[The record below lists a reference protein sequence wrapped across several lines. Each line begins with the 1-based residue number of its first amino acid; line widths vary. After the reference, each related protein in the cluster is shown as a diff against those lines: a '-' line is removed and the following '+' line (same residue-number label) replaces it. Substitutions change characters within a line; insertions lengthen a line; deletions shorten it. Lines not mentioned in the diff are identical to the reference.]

1 MGRKHCSS
9 VRGETV
15 KKIKLDLNSDRAAIH
30 KALSEELGFPEY
42 YGKNLDALYDI
53 MSSYSEDAVIVVEGS
68 SEYGKKVLGTLK
80 DAAAENKHIKIE
92 FAEDNKMTIEQA
104 REKLYALQAKLAAYN
119 HATAVLYYDGA
130 TTAPRGTGANR
141 AQTMAVLS
149 GEIYSLSTGRETVEL
164 LELLDANK
172 AELAEKEQR
181 MVFLML
187 KSIRQMQKIPAD
199 KYIELQKLISEAD
212 DVWHTAKEE
221 DNFEMFLPYLE
232 KMFDMYRQ
240 IADWCAPGKDPY
252 DYWLG
257 EFEDGLDKAKCDGF
271 FATMRSRIVP
281 LLKKISEKPQ
291 LDDSCIKGDFPQELQ
306 HQLSLY
312 IMDVMGLDK
321 NHCGISTTEHPFT
334 TTLGSHADV
343 RITTKYHEDDF
354 SNSLYSVV
362 HEGGHA
368 LYEMGVA
375 DEFAFT
381 VLDGG
386 VSMGI
391 HESQSRF
398 YENYIGRS
406 REFIAC
412 IFPKL
417 KEVFPQLADFT
428 AEDVYKA
435 VNRVQPGLIRIEA
448 DELTYCLHIMVRYE
462 LEKRIMAGELKVK
475 DLPEEW
481 NRMYKEYLGVDVP
494 SNKKGVLQDSHWS
507 GGNIGYFPS
516 YALGSA
522 YGAQFLEKMKETV
535 DFEECV
541 KNGNLAPINDWN
553 RQHIWQYGQ
562 LYTPTQILQKTVGS
576 FDPTVFADYLE
587 NKFTELY
594 NL

>member
-1 MGRKHCSS
+1 M
-9 VRGETV
+9 
-15 KKIKLDLNSDRAAIH
+15 KKVNIDLSAD
-30 KALSEELGFPEY
+30 KTALHRQLAKELAFPDY
-42 YGKNLDALYDI
+42 YGNNLDALYDI
-53 MSSYSEDAVIVVEGS
+53 MSVYSDAAVLCVKGS
-68 SEYGKKVLGTLK
+68 SEYGEKVLNTLK
-80 DAAAENKHIKIE
+80 DAAKENKNITIE
-92 FAEDNKMTIEQA
+92 FLEENKMTIEQA
-104 REKLYALQAKLAAYN
+104 KEKLYALQAKLAAYN

-130 TTAPRGTGANR
+130 TTAPKGTGANR
-141 AQTMAVLS
+141 AQTMAVLG
-149 GEIYSLSTGRETVEL
+149 GEIYNLSTGKETVEL
-164 LELLDANK
+164 LEFLDANK
-172 AELAEKEQR
+172 TELSEKEQR

-199 KYIELQKLISEAD
+199 KYVELQMLLSQSD
-212 DVWHTAKEE
+212 DVWHTAKDE
-221 DNFEMFLPYLE
+221 DNFELFLPYLE
-232 KMFDMYRQ
+232 KVFAFYKQ
-240 IADWCAPGKDPY
+240 IALWCEPEKDPY

-257 EFEDGLDKAKCDGF
+257 EFEDGLNKAKCDEF
-271 FATMRSRIVP
+271 FAAMRGRIVP
-281 LLKKISEKPQ
+281 LLKKISEKEQ
-291 LDDSCIKGDFPQELQ
+291 LSDECIHGEFPQELQ

-321 NHCGISTTEHPFT
+321 NHCGIATTEHPFT

-354 SNSLYSVV
+354 SNSLYSVI

-368 LYEMGVA
+368 LYELNVS
-375 DEFAFT
+375 DDFAYT

-406 REFIAC
+406 REFIVC

-417 KEVFPQLADFT
+417 CEIFPQLCDYT

-435 VNRVQPGLIRIEA
+435 VNRVQPGLIRIDA

-462 LEKRIMAGELKVK
+462 LEKRIFAGELEVK
-475 DLPEEW
+475 DLPAEW

-522 YGAQFLEKMKETV
+522 YGAQFLKKMKETV
-535 DFEECV
+535 NFEECIT
-541 KNGNLAPINDWN
+541 NGNLAPINEWN
-553 RQHIWQYGQ
+553 RENIWQYGQ
-562 LYTPTQILQKTVGS
+562 LCAPSQILEKTVGS
-576 FDPTVFADYLE
+576 FDPMVFADYLE
-587 NKFTELY
+587 AKFTELY

>member
-1 MGRKHCSS
+1 MKKAKINLAWDKAQLH
-9 VRGETV
+9 ET
-15 KKIKLDLNSDRAAIH
+15 LAAELN
-30 KALSEELGFPEY
+30 FPHY
-42 YGKNLDALYDI
+42 YGKNLDALYDVLRDI
-53 MSSYSEDAVIVVEGS
+53 CEETVITAEGES
-68 SEYGKKVLGTLK
+68 DYGKKLLATIR
-80 DAAAENKHIKIE
+80 DAAAENDRIKLEIIGE
-92 FAEDNKMTIEQA
+92 TKMTIEQA
-104 REKLYALQAKLAAYN
+104 KAKLYALQAKLTAYN

-149 GEIYSLSTGRETVEL
+149 GEIYSLSTGKETVEL
-164 LELLDANK
+164 LEYLDANRDQ
-172 AELAEKEQR
+172 LSEKENR
-181 MVFLML
+181 MVYLML
-187 KSIRQMQKIPAD
+187 KSIRQMEKIPAD
-199 KYIELQKLISEAD
+199 QYIELQKLISEAD
-212 DVWHTAKEE
+212 DVWHTAKEQ
-221 DNFEMFLPYLE
+221 DDFEMFLPYLE
-232 KMFDMYRQ
+232 RMFDFYKR
-240 IADWCAPGKDPY
+240 IANWCEPEKDPY

-257 EFEDGLDKAKCDGF
+257 EFEDGLNKEKCDAF

-281 LLKKISEKPQ
+281 LLKKISEKQQP
-291 LDDSCIKGDFPQELQ
+291 DTSCIKGDFPQELQ
-306 HQLSLY
+306 HKLSLY
-312 IMDVMGLDK
+312 IMDIMGLDK

-343 RITTKYHEDDF
+343 RITTNYHEDDF

-368 LYEMGVA
+368 LYELGVS

-406 REFIAC
+406 REFISY
-412 IFPKL
+412 IFPKA
-417 KEVFPQLADFT
+417 KEIFPQLEKYT

-435 VNRVQPGLIRIEA
+435 VNKAQPGLIRIEA

-462 LEKRIMAGELKVK
+462 LEKRIMAGELAVK
-475 DLPEEW
+475 DLPAEW
-481 NRMYKEYLGVDVP
+481 NKMYKEYLGVDVP

-522 YGAQFLEKMKETV
+522 YGAQFLKKMEETINVKE
-535 DFEECV
+535 CIAQ
-541 KNGNLAPINDWN
+541 GNLAPINQWN
-553 RQHIWQYGQ
+553 KENIWQYGQ
-562 LYTPTQILQKTVGS
+562 LYTPTQILEKTIGS

-587 NKFTELY
+587 AKFTELY

>member
-1 MGRKHCSS
+1 MKNINVDLTADKS
-9 VRGETV
+9 VIHET
-15 KKIKLDLNSDRAAIH
+15 LAQ
-30 KALSEELGFPEY
+30 ELCFPEY

-53 MSSYSEDAVIVVEGS
+53 MSVYSEDVALCVSGQS
-68 SEYGKKVLGTLK
+68 DYGNKVLKTLE
-80 DAAAENKHIKIE
+80 DAAKENKHIKIKLT
-92 FAEDNKMTIEQA
+92 EDKKMTVEQA
-104 REKLYALQAKLAAYN
+104 KEKLYALQAKLAAYN

-130 TTAPRGTGANR
+130 TTAPKGTGANR
-141 AQTMAVLS
+141 AQTMAVLG
-149 GEIYSLSTGRETVEL
+149 GEIYNLSTGKETVEL
-164 LELLDANK
+164 LEFLDENK
-172 AELAEKEQR
+172 EQLSDKEQR

-199 KYIELQKLISEAD
+199 KYIELQMLLSQSD
-212 DVWHTAKEE
+212 DVWHTAKDEN
-221 DNFEMFLPYLE
+221 NFEMFMPYLE
-232 KMFDMYRQ
+232 KVFDFYKN
-240 IADWCAPGKDPY
+240 IALWCEPEKDPY

-257 EFEDGLDKAKCDGF
+257 EFEDGLNKEKCDEF
-271 FATMRSRIVP
+271 FATLRSRIVP

-291 LDDSCIKGDFPQELQ
+291 FSDECIKGSFPEDLQ
-306 HQLSLY
+306 HKLSLY

-321 NHCGISTTEHPFT
+321 DHCGIATTEHPFT

-354 SNSLYSVV
+354 SNSLYSVI

-368 LYEMGVA
+368 LYELNVNN
-375 DEFAFT
+375 EFAYT

-417 KEVFPQLADFT
+417 CEIFPQLCDYT

-435 VNRVQPGLIRIEA
+435 VNRVQPGLIRIDA
-448 DELTYCLHIMVRYE
+448 DELTYSLHIMVRYE
-462 LEKRIMAGELKVK
+462 LEKRIFAGELAVK
-475 DLPEEW
+475 DLPAEW

-494 SNKKGVLQDSHWS
+494 SDKKGVLQDSHWS

-522 YGAQFLEKMKETV
+522 YGAQFLEQMNKTINVKE
-535 DFEECV
+535 CIAQ
-541 KNGNLAPINDWN
+541 GNLAPINEWN
-553 RQHIWQYGQ
+553 RENIWQYGQ
-562 LYTPTQILQKTVGS
+562 LCAPSQIIEKTVGR
-576 FDPTVFADYLE
+576 FDANVFCDYLE
-587 NKFTELY
+587 AKFTELY

>member
-1 MGRKHCSS
+1 MKQVKINLGWDKAQLH
-9 VRGETV
+9 ETLARA
-15 KKIKLDLNSDRAAIH
+15 LD
-30 KALSEELGFPEY
+30 FPSW
-42 YGKNLDALYDI
+42 YGKNLDALYDVLTDI
-53 MSSYSEDAVIVVEGS
+53 SEETVIAVEGQ
-68 SEYGKKVLGTLK
+68 SEYGKKLLAAIK
-80 DAAAENKHIKIE
+80 DAAAANDRIKIE
-92 FAEDNKMTIEQA
+92 ILGDNVMTIQQA
-104 REKLYALQAKLAAYN
+104 KEKLYALQAKLAAYN
-119 HATAVLYYDGA
+119 HATAILYYDGA
-130 TTAPRGTGANR
+130 TTAPKGTGANR

-149 GEIYSLSTGRETVEL
+149 GEIYALSTGKDTVEL
-164 LELLDANK
+164 LEFIDANK
-172 AELAEKEQR
+172 EQFSEKENR

-187 KSIRQMQKIPAD
+187 KSIRQMEKIPAD
-199 KYIELQKLISEAD
+199 QYIELQKLISEAD
-212 DVWHTAKEE
+212 DVWHTAKDEN
-221 DNFEMFLPYLE
+221 NFEMFLPYLE
-232 KMFDMYRQ
+232 RMFDFYKR
-240 IADWCAPGKDPY
+240 IAGWCAPGKDPY

-257 EFEDGLDKAKCDGF
+257 EFEDGLNKEKCDAF

-291 LDDSCIKGDFPQELQ
+291 PDNSCIKGEFPQELQ

-312 IMDVMGLDK
+312 LMEVMGLDK

-343 RITTKYHEDDF
+343 RITTKYHTDDF

-368 LYEMGVA
+368 LYETGVA
-375 DEFAFT
+375 DEYAYT

-406 REFIAC
+406 REFITYL
-412 IFPKL
+412 FPKL
-417 KEVFPQLADFT
+417 KELFPTLENYT

-435 VNRVQPGLIRIEA
+435 VNLAQPGLIRIEA

-462 LEKRIMAGELKVK
+462 LEKRVMAGQLAVK
-475 DLPEEW
+475 DLPAEW
-481 NRMYKEYLGVDVP
+481 NRMYREYLGVEVP
-494 SNKKGVLQDSHWS
+494 DDKRGVLQDSHWS

-522 YGAQFLEKMKETV
+522 YGAQFLKKMEETV
-535 DFEECV
+535 NVKECIA
-541 KNGNLAPINDWN
+541 KGDLAPINAWN
-553 RQHIWQYGQ
+553 KENIWQHGQ
-562 LYTPTQILQKTVGS
+562 LYTPTQILEKTVGS

-587 NKFTELY
+587 AKFTDLY

>member
-1 MGRKHCSS
+1 M
-9 VRGETV
+9 
-15 KKIKLDLNSDRAAIH
+15 KKVNIDLSAD
-30 KALSEELGFPEY
+30 KTALHRQLAKELAFPDY
-42 YGKNLDALYDI
+42 YGNNLDALYDI
-53 MSSYSEDAVIVVEGS
+53 MSVYSDAAVLCVKGS
-68 SEYGKKVLGTLK
+68 SEYGEKVLNALK
-80 DAAAENKHIKIE
+80 DAAKENKNITIE
-92 FAEDNKMTIEQA
+92 FLEENKMTIEQA
-104 REKLYALQAKLAAYN
+104 KEKLYALQAKLAAYN

-130 TTAPRGTGANR
+130 TTAPKGTGANR
-141 AQTMAVLS
+141 AQTMAVLG
-149 GEIYSLSTGRETVEL
+149 GEIYNLSTGKETVEL
-164 LELLDANK
+164 LEFLDANK
-172 AELAEKEQR
+172 TELSEKEQR

-199 KYIELQKLISEAD
+199 KYVELQMLLSQSD
-212 DVWHTAKEE
+212 DVWHTAKDE
-221 DNFEMFLPYLE
+221 DNFELFLPYLE
-232 KMFDMYRQ
+232 KVFAFYKQ
-240 IADWCAPGKDPY
+240 IALWCEPEKDPY

-257 EFEDGLDKAKCDGF
+257 EFEDGLNKAKCDEF
-271 FATMRSRIVP
+271 FAAMRGRIVP
-281 LLKKISEKPQ
+281 LLKKISEKEQ
-291 LDDSCIKGDFPQELQ
+291 LSDECIHGEFPQELQ

-321 NHCGISTTEHPFT
+321 NHCGIATTEHPFT

-354 SNSLYSVV
+354 SNSLYSVI

-368 LYEMGVA
+368 LYELNVS
-375 DEFAFT
+375 DDFAYT

-406 REFIAC
+406 REFIGC

-417 KEVFPQLADFT
+417 CEIFPQLCDYT

-435 VNRVQPGLIRIEA
+435 VNRVQPGLIRIDA

-587 NKFTELY
+587 KKFTELY